1 MSEPRVQLY
10 KLTRKEFRE
19 SLERGEFQT
28 AIVPTGSTE
37 QHDEH
42 LAMIHDTASAE
53 YIAVQAARRLY
64 PQVVVSTPV
73 AIGVSEHWMEF
84 KGTLTLRREIFPEV
98 VFDVCHSLQRH
109 GVQRLLILNGHA
121 GNIGPL
127 TERLAE
133 FRQKLG
139 IPLEFRSHWDFVPP
153 ELAAATIVTER
164 IPGHAA
170 EYETSIAW
178 AAFPED
184 IRPADM
190 VNPSSRAAS
199 WEKGKTLIQAEVE
212 GVVAL
217 LQEMIGKNSSG
228 E

>member
-1 MSEPRVQLY
+1 MSEPIVQLY

-19 SLERGEFQT
+19 ALERGEFQT

-53 YIAVQAARRLY
+53 YIAVQAARQLY

-73 AIGVSEHWMEF
+73 AVGVSEHWMEF
-84 KGTLTLRREIFPEV
+84 KGTLTLRREVFQEV
-98 VFDVCHSLQRH
+98 VLDLCDSLRRH
-109 GVQRLLILNGHA
+109 GVRRVLILNGHA

-127 TERLAE
+127 TERLEE
-133 FRQKLG
+133 FRQRLG

-153 ELAAATIVTER
+153 DLAAATIVTER
-164 IPGHAA
+164 IPGHAS

-178 AAFPED
+178 AAFPQD
-184 IRPADM
+184 VRPGDM
-190 VNPSSRAAS
+190 VNPSSQAAS
-199 WEKGKTLIQAEVE
+199 REKGETLIRAEVQ

-217 LQEMIGKNSSG
+217 LQEMIG
-228 E
+228 

>member
-1 MSEPRVQLY
+1 MSEPIVQLY

-19 SLERGEFQT
+19 ALERGEFQT

-53 YIAVQAARRLY
+53 YIAVQAARQLY

-73 AIGVSEHWMEF
+73 AVGVSEHWMEF
-84 KGTLTLRREIFPEV
+84 KGTLTLRREVFQEV
-98 VFDVCHSLQRH
+98 VLDLCDSLRRH
-109 GVQRLLILNGHA
+109 GVRRVLILNGHA

-127 TERLAE
+127 TERLEE
-133 FRQKLG
+133 FRQRLG

-153 ELAAATIVTER
+153 DLAAATIVTER
-164 IPGHAA
+164 IPGHAS

-178 AAFPED
+178 AAFPQD
-184 IRPADM
+184 VRPGDM
-190 VNPSSRAAS
+190 VNPSSQAAS
-199 WEKGKTLIQAEVE
+199 REKGETLIRAEVQ

-217 LQEMIGKNSSG
+217 LQEMIGRK
-228 E
+228 